1 VPSSAETGALPAEVL
16 EEIETYF
23 LGCIDDLSSRIDMAD
38 YEPDILENGL
48 KVVFCGLNPGIS
60 TQASGHSFA
69 TPSNRFWNVGQ
80 IS

>member
-1 VPSSAETGALPAEVL
+1 MPSSAETGALPAEVL

-48 KVVFCGLNPGIS
+48 KVVFCGLNPGIRAFLLLAES
-60 TQASGHSFA
+60 EGIPFL
-69 TPSNRFWNVGQ
+69 VDL
-80 IS
+80 